1 MSAVEYCGRK
11 DLLKHRI
18 KGVLFDMD
26 GIILDTERLYTRFWM
41 EAANSLGVPMK
52 LEHALGIRSTN
63 HADAEAKLKAWFG
76 PETSHQQIRKRRI
89 EMMEAYINENGVELK
104 PGIYPLMDYL
114 KSQGIKT
121 AIATSSPVERV
132 EQHLAGTGLFER
144 FDAIT
149 TAYMVKKGKPEPDI
163 YLLAAEKLGLQPDEC
178 IALEDSP
185 SGITSAFRA
194 GCHTIMIPDQDQP
207 TDELRNMLY
216 AKADRLDDVISII
229 EEMDE

>member
-76 PETSHQQIRKRRI
+76 PETFVR
-89 EMMEAYINENGVELK
+89 GELK
-104 PGIYPLMDYL
+104 
-114 KSQGIKT
+114 
-121 AIATSSPVERV
+121 
-132 EQHLAGTGLFER
+132 
-144 FDAIT
+144 
-149 TAYMVKKGKPEPDI
+149 
-163 YLLAAEKLGLQPDEC
+163 
-178 IALEDSP
+178 
-185 SGITSAFRA
+185 
-194 GCHTIMIPDQDQP
+194 
-207 TDELRNMLY
+207 
-216 AKADRLDDVISII
+216 
-229 EEMDE
+229 